1 MKRLPIQQNTQEWL
15 DFKWGKVSG
24 SNSKKAYPL
33 SRGSDRTAPIVWH
46 VLAGM
51 VAIPPNGEKPMDRGH
66 RIENEALAYYEKLH
80 DVTINKEC
88 GIWLSDDNERMMF
101 SPDGDDGTDEPEHSY
116 EVKVLG
122 SEKHMKIIFK
132 DLYAQELNGDNY
144 NPIDSLPNDH
154 GEYFQDQAVDAFVN
168 NDKLKVHTVIFYDDR
183 VAREELVM
191 HVIEIKR
198 EQIQDRI
205 EELKQHQRDAI
216 ESAQKALAYIYR
228 RKGIL

>member
-51 VAIPPNGEKPMDRGH
+51 VTIPPSGEKPMDRGH
-66 RIENEALAYYEKLH
+66 RIENEALEYYEKAH
-80 DVTINKEC
+80 NATINKDC
-88 GIWLSDDNERMMF
+88 GIWVSEENERMMF
-101 SPDGDDGTDEPEHSY
+101 SPDGDDGKDEPEHSY
-116 EVKVLG
+116 EVKALS
-122 SEKHMKIIFK
+122 SEKHLKIIFK
-132 DLYAQELNGDNY
+132 DLYAQERDGENY
-144 NPIDSLPNDH
+144 NPIDSLPNDYS
-154 GEYFQDQAVDAFVN
+154 EYYQDQAIDAFVI

-191 HVIEIKR
+191 HVIEIRR

-205 EELKQHQRDAI
+205 DALKQHQKDAI

-228 RKGIL
+228 RKGIA